1 MQLNDDEL
9 QNLALLQIEDLL
21 QLNRKSLRDYP
32 PMPLPKDVVRTK
44 VGNKL
49 IHAERDYNKE
59 QLTDEFRCLLTSLT
73 GYTLL
78 YNRYICKVIFN

>member
-1 MQLNDDEL
+1 MQIDD
-9 QNLALLQIEDLL
+9 IL

-32 PMPLPKDVVRTK
+32 PMPLPKDVVRTE

-59 QLTDEFRCLLTSLT
+59 QLANEFWCLLTSIT
-73 GYTLL
+73 HFIIVTYV
-78 YNRYICKVIFN
+78 K

>member
-1 MQLNDDEL
+1 
-9 QNLALLQIEDLL
+9 LQIDDIL

-32 PMPLPKDVVRTK
+32 PMPLPKDVVRTE

-59 QLTDEFRCLLTSLT
+59 QLANEF
-73 GYTLL
+73 
-78 YNRYICKVIFN
+78 